1 MHSET
6 RFLLK
11 FLWSIILLPFRF
23 MGRVFG
29 KKTKLSEP
37 FDLAKQFF
45 LEAKTTAMLIII
57 LLICFFIS
65 IFLPE
70 QFWLNL
76 AQQPSDLFD
85 GRWWTLITTGFLHG
99 GLVHLFGNLLA
110 LFVFGRIVER
120 EVKGQGMLIV
130 YFGSLIISG
139 LFTSIIH
146 YLLLGDNTPGIG
158 ASGAIMGVVAAAMLL
173 RPFEITYVV
182 GIPLPVTL
190 AGWLYIIADVTA
202 LLQGTQDGVGHFAH
216 LGGFLAIT
224 LIAPLLRKQKESIK
238 KGWLVNAATLFIAI
252 LFLFLS
258 LR

>member
-11 FLWSIILLPFRF
+11 FIWGLILLPFRLV
-23 MGRVFG
+23 GRLFG
-29 KKTKLSEP
+29 KKTRVSEP
-37 FDLAKQFF
+37 FDLAKEFF
-45 LEAKTTAMLIII
+45 FEAKATAILIII
-57 LLICFFIS
+57 LAICFVIS

-70 QFWLNL
+70 QLWLNL
-76 AQQPSDLFD
+76 AQQPSDLFE

-120 EVKGQGMLIV
+120 ETKSQGLIIV

-146 YLLLGDNTPGIG
+146 YMFLGDNTPGIG
-158 ASGAIMGVVAAAMLL
+158 ASGAIMGMVAAAMLL
-173 RPFEITYVV
+173 RPFTITYVV

-202 LLQGTQDGVGHFAH
+202 LLQGAQDGVGHYAH
-216 LGGFLAIT
+216 LGGFLAMT
-224 LIAPLLRKQKESIK
+224 LIAPLLTKHKESLK

-252 LFLFLS
+252 IFLFLG